1 MASLVLWYT
10 HAAPGVPLLTAC
22 GLSLVKRAVLTAGK
36 AGHPQVAIAVHA
48 ADEAAVRAELTGDAR
63 VQVAWTLH
71 VDPPGLAPM
80 VGTAEELILVF
91 ADRVFLKSALDQLGP
106 PLEPVTDARPLCA
119 EDAPGGG
126 LFRLRSQVAMSL
138 TTETLA
144 AGLQALPADAR
155 TEALVVTR
163 CWRRVASAADLPAA
177 ERLLIQSLTK
187 PADGVVARNINRKIS
202 GPISRLLA
210 PHGVHPNMVTAVVC
224 LIGVL
229 SLPFNALGTY
239 AGFVL
244 GGLCYYL
251 SSVLD
256 GVDGELSRLKY
267 LGSPLGAW
275 LDTIVD
281 DIVGTAYLV
290 GLYVGLHR
298 YAGHDGWF
306 WAGTVALVAYFLTVL
321 PRYWLM
327 VTSVGVG
334 DHQAIAAQRL
344 ATEKGA
350 FGKAVDFVASTLF
363 RLDFLV
369 FLAFMLSLAG
379 VAWIYAAVFAVG
391 AVMSFIET
399 IYTVATLRRAAT

>member
-36 AGHPQVAIAVHA
+36 AGHTDVALAVHA
-48 ADEAAVRAELTGDAR
+48 ADEAAVRAELSDDPRITAS
-63 VQVAWTLH
+63 WTLF
-71 VDPPGLAPM
+71 VEPPGLAPL
-80 VGTAEELILVF
+80 VGAAEEFILVF

-106 PLEPVTDARPLCA
+106 ALEPITDARPLCA

-126 LFRLRSQVAMSL
+126 LFRLRSQVAMALTRESL
-138 TTETLA
+138 
-144 AGLQALPADAR
+144 AGCLQALPSDTRA
-155 TEALVVTR
+155 EALVVTR
-163 CWRRVASAADLPAA
+163 CWRRVASAADIPAA

-187 PADGVVARNINRKIS
+187 PADGVVARNINRKLS
-202 GPISRLLA
+202 GPLTRLLA
-210 PHGVHPNMVTAVVC
+210 PHPVHPNMVTAVVC

-229 SLPFNALGTY
+229 SLPFNALGTH
-239 AGFVL
+239 AGFAL

-290 GLYVGLHR
+290 GLYVGLDKGVTHE
-298 YAGHDGWF
+298 GWF

-369 FLAFMLSLAG
+369 FFAFMVSLAG
-379 VAWIYAAVFAVG
+379 APWIYGAVFAVG
-391 AVMSFIET
+391 AVMSFVET
-399 IYTVATLRRAAT
+399 IYTVATLRRSAA